1 MPAQEPPKEPM
12 GKPPTD
18 AALRQMISGA
28 KSLQSSFGSWPP
40 SRSHSSLA
48 GTGTVATAG
57 TREGASRLSPYPHW
71 WAQHVVHQ
79 VRSNAGSQQPRLI
92 AHRGGTADHP
102 ENTLLA
108 IKQSLKAGADG
119 VWLSVQVTRDGV
131 PVLYRPKDLKDLTDG
146 SGTTADK
153 TLGELSGL
161 NAGYHFTSED
171 GAYRHRQPGK
181 AVGIP
186 TLEEALHAI
195 PEDKQIYLDLKQTPA
210 EHVVGA
216 VSKLLDRHGAWD
228 RVRLYSTDAE
238 TTRLLAREP
247 KAQVAESR
255 DATRQRLAEYALED
269 GACKS
274 APTEPWVGFELTRKM
289 TLREQFTL
297 GPGVSPVVARLWTK
311 GSVDCFTKAKP
322 DLPIVMFGVNTR
334 DDLDAATRLGAHAVL
349 IDSPEKIIPQPG
361 DAAPQVPVS
370 PTKAAS
376 TNTTEQEAAQM
387 AAPRY
392 EQTHIA
398 AWQGVTG
405 QDKAVAM
412 AREHRSDPSRPAN
425 AAQGYSGL
433 GSAVLASAASLH
445 PLGAGGVRSP
455 SAASVQASASANAA
469 KLSPSTASSTRRSR

>member
-1 MPAQEPPKEPM
+1 
-12 GKPPTD
+12 
-18 AALRQMISGA
+18 MISGA
-28 KSLQSSFGSWPP
+28 KSLQGSFGSWPP
-40 SRSHSSLA
+40 SHSHSSLA
-48 GTGTVATAG
+48 GTGTVAPAG

-71 WAQHVVHQ
+71 WAQHEVHQ
-79 VRSNAGSQQPRLI
+79 VRSNAGSQQPLLI

-108 IKQSLKAGADG
+108 IEQSLKAGADG

-195 PEDKQIYLDLKQTPA
+195 PENKQIYLDLKQTPA

-216 VSKLLDRHGAWD
+216 VSQLLDRHGAWD

-238 TTRLLAREP
+238 TTRLLART
-247 KAQVAESR
+247 KARVAESR

-274 APTEPWVGFELTRKM
+274 VPTGPWVGFELTRKM
-289 TLREQFTL
+289 ALNEQFTL

-311 GSVDCFTKAKP
+311 GSVECFTKAKP
-322 DLPIVMFGVNTR
+322 DLPIVMFGVNTQ
-334 DDLDAATRLGAHAVL
+334 DDLEAATRLGAHAVL
-349 IDSPEKIIPQPG
+349 IDSPKKIIPQPG

-370 PTKAAS
+370 PIKAAS
-376 TNTTEQEAAQM
+376 INATEQEAAQM

-392 EQTHIA
+392 EQTRIA
-398 AWQGVTG
+398 AWQGFTG
-405 QDKAVAM
+405 QDIAFAM

-445 PLGAGGVRSP
+445 PLGAGGMRSP
-455 SAASVQASASANAA
+455 SAASVQASAPANAA
-469 KLSPSTASSTRRSR
+469 KLPPSTGSTTRRSR

>member
-1 MPAQEPPKEPM
+1 M
-12 GKPPTD
+12 
-18 AALRQMISGA
+18 
-28 KSLQSSFGSWPP
+28 
-40 SRSHSSLA
+40 
-48 GTGTVATAG
+48 
-57 TREGASRLSPYPHW
+57 
-71 WAQHVVHQ
+71 
-79 VRSNAGSQQPRLI
+79 
-92 AHRGGTADHP
+92 
-102 ENTLLA
+102 LA
-108 IKQSLKAGADG
+108 IEQSLKAGADG

-195 PEDKQIYLDLKQTPA
+195 PENKQIYLDLKQTPA

-216 VSKLLDRHGAWD
+216 VSKLLDRHGAWN

-255 DATRQRLAEYALED
+255 DATRQRLAEYALGD
-269 GACKS
+269 GACNS

-289 TLREQFTL
+289 TLNEQFTL

-334 DDLDAATRLGAHAVL
+334 ADLDAATRLGAHAVL

-361 DAAPQVPVS
+361 DAAP
-370 PTKAAS
+370 AS
-376 TNTTEQEAAQM
+376 TGVSNQGCLDKHYGTGSGADGCAALR
-387 AAPRY
+387 ANA
-392 EQTHIA
+392 
-398 AWQGVTG
+398 
-405 QDKAVAM
+405 
-412 AREHRSDPSRPAN
+412 HRSLARRHGSGQSHRYGQRAPLRSLTASKRGPGLQRSRLRRPCLSGFPSP
-425 AAQGYSGL
+425 
-433 GSAVLASAASLH
+433 
-445 PLGAGGVRSP
+445 AGGGRREVSF
-455 SAASVQASASANAA
+455 SGV
-469 KLSPSTASSTRRSR
+469 STGIRIS